1 MFVEGQVGAGESV
14 GRSAAVPSHLSR
26 VATRDGFR
34 VLASSA
40 WAPDREFSRVAN
52 ALFSMSIP
60 VVNTSRLAYANYG

>member
-40 WAPDREFSRVAN
+40 WAPEFSRVAN